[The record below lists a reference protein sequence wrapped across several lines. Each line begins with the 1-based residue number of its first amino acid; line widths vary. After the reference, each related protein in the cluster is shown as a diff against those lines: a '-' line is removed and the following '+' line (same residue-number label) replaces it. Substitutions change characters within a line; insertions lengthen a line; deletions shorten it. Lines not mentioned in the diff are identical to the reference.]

1 MKILGND
8 IYIQRGETWSL
19 DFDVIGEDG
28 EPYMIMKE
36 WKNPYL
42 AITVTSA
49 RYEQDGDFRK
59 TYWLDLSKR
68 FVEQADGSMK
78 LVPIKKFI
86 STEALYL
93 KSFLIEEAIAY
104 YGVKTDTT
112 YWTKISD
119 DINAYEETMLYDDTI
134 QYYIDDEVIYD
145 GKVYKCIKDNI
156 ATSVT
161 DTTCWT
167 KISDDINAYEETM
180 LYDDTIQYYID
191 DKVIYK
197 GKVYKCIK
205 NNIATPPVAGG
216 KIVLDSNS
224 DFDITNFLFFIDEG
238 SDNKK
243 VYKYVKSYTV
253 NEAGKITK
261 EVWEEYN
268 FRIIKQFRTNDWIEQ
283 TYLFDIKVLSGESV
297 KEHIANILG
306 KDSSKANEW
315 SDTETREYI
324 NQITDDVKRLEMQ
337 KLFESAIP
345 IMPDYDIKSLI
356 LMPTNLYVSANIQ
369 GRY

>member
-8 IYIQRGETWSL
+8 VYIQRGETWSL

-49 RYEQDGDFRK
+49 RYEQYKDFRK
-59 TYWLDLSKR
+59 TYWLDLSNR
-68 FVEQADGSMK
+68 FVEQADGSMV
-78 LVPIKKFI
+78 LAPIKKFI

-93 KSFLIEEAIAY
+93 GLFSIKEAIVY
-104 YGVKTDTT
+104 YGAK
-112 YWTKISD
+112 
-119 DINAYEETMLYDDTI
+119 
-134 QYYIDDEVIYD
+134 
-145 GKVYKCIKDNI
+145 
-156 ATSVT
+156 
-161 DTTCWT
+161 
-167 KISDDINAYEETM
+167 
-180 LYDDTIQYYID
+180 
-191 DKVIYK
+191 
-197 GKVYKCIK
+197 
-205 NNIATPPVAGG
+205 AGG
-216 KIVLDSNS
+216 KIVLDSTS
-224 DFDITNFLFFIDEG
+224 DFDITNFLFFTDEG

-243 VYKYVKSYTV
+243 VYKYVKEYTV
-253 NEAGKITK
+253 DEESGDIID

-306 KDSSKANEW
+306 LEDSKPNDW
-315 SDTETREYI
+315 SDTETQEYI
-324 NQITDDVKRLEMQ
+324 NQITDDVERLEMQ
-337 KLFESAIP
+337 NLFKSAIP
-345 IMPDYDIKSLI
+345 LMPDYDTKSLI

>member
-68 FVEQADGSMK
+68 FVEQADGFMK

-93 KSFLIEEAIAY
+93 KSFLIEEAITY
-104 YGVKTDTT
+104 YG
-112 YWTKISD
+112 
-119 DINAYEETMLYDDTI
+119 
-134 QYYIDDEVIYD
+134 
-145 GKVYKCIKDNI
+145 KD
-156 ATSVT
+156 
-161 DTTCWT
+161 
-167 KISDDINAYEETM
+167 
-180 LYDDTIQYYID
+180 
-191 DKVIYK
+191 
-197 GKVYKCIK
+197 
-205 NNIATPPVAGG
+205 AGG

-345 IMPDYDIKSLI
+345 LMPDYDTKSLI
-356 LMPTNLYVSANIQ
+356 LMPTNLYVGTNIQ

>member
-8 IYIQRGETWSL
+8 VYIQRGETWSL
-19 DFDVIGEDG
+19 DFDVIGEEGD
-28 EPYMIMKE
+28 PYMIMKE

-49 RYEQDGDFRK
+49 RYKQRGDFRK
-59 TYWLDLSKR
+59 TYWLDLSNR
-68 FVEQADGSMK
+68 FVEQADGSMV
-78 LVPIKKFI
+78 LAPIKKFI

-93 KSFLIEEAIAY
+93 MFFSIEEAIAY
-104 YGVKTDTT
+104 YGVD
-112 YWTKISD
+112 
-119 DINAYEETMLYDDTI
+119 
-134 QYYIDDEVIYD
+134 
-145 GKVYKCIKDNI
+145 
-156 ATSVT
+156 
-161 DTTCWT
+161 
-167 KISDDINAYEETM
+167 
-180 LYDDTIQYYID
+180 
-191 DKVIYK
+191 
-197 GKVYKCIK
+197 
-205 NNIATPPVAGG
+205 AGG

-253 NEAGKITK
+253 DGAGNIVN

-306 KDSSKANEW
+306 LDSSNANNW
-315 SDTETREYI
+315 SDTETQSYI
-324 NQITDDVKRLEMQ
+324 NQITDDIKRLEMQ
-337 KLFESAIP
+337 NLFDSAIP
-345 IMPDYDIKSLI
+345 IMPDYDTKSLI